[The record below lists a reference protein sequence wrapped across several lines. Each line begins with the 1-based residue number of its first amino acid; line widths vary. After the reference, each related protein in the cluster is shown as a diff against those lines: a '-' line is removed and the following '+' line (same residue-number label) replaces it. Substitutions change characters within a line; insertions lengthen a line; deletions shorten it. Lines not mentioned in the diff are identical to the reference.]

1 MHSIVDM
8 PSQNMGQLKDRL
20 DRVRKEVRAALLAA
34 GRSEKETTIVAVS
47 KKQPASSIEALFKA
61 GQKDFG
67 ENYVQEAVEK
77 IQQLSHLEG
86 IEWHF
91 IGPIQSNKT
100 SLLAQ
105 HFNWVQ
111 SVDRVK
117 IIKRLSEQRPADMPA
132 LNICLQINISN
143 EASKSGASIED
154 LPSLVAAIN
163 ECPNLVLR
171 GFMAIPEKG
180 QASLSFAKMDQLF
193 KQYQVDIPTMDTL
206 SMGMSGDMAQAIEH
220 GTTMVRIGTAIF
232 GARN

>member
-1 MHSIVDM
+1 MNHIKDNLGKVEQQIANTCQLCSRD
-8 PSQNMGQLKDRL
+8 PSS
-20 DRVRKEVRAALLAA
+20 VSLL
-34 GRSEKETTIVAVS
+34 AVS
-47 KKQPASSIEALFKA
+47 KTKPASDVELAFQA
-61 GQKDFG
+61 GQTRFG

-154 LPSLVAAIN
+154 LPSLVAAIISYFA
-163 ECPNLVLR
+163 VLWPSLKR
-171 GFMAIPEKG
+171 GK
-180 QASLSFAKMDQLF
+180 QA
-193 KQYQVDIPTMDTL
+193 
-206 SMGMSGDMAQAIEH
+206 
-220 GTTMVRIGTAIF
+220 
-232 GARN
+232 

>member
-1 MHSIVDM
+1 MNHIKDNLGKVEQQIANTCQLCSRD
-8 PSQNMGQLKDRL
+8 PSS
-20 DRVRKEVRAALLAA
+20 VSLL
-34 GRSEKETTIVAVS
+34 AVS
-47 KKQPASSIEALFKA
+47 KTKPASDVELAFQA
-61 GQKDFG
+61 GQTRFG

-77 IQQLSHLEG
+77 IGQLSHLEG

-105 HFNWVQ
+105 HFSWVQ

-154 LPSLVAAIN
+154 LPSLVAAIS

-206 SMGMSGDMAQAIEH
+206 SMGMSGDMVQAIEY